1 MKPAGGATLA
11 AVTAEILRYAA
22 FTDDPRRGNPAGV
35 VLDATG
41 LSAEEMQGIAAEV
54 GYSESAF
61 VIPADGPLATR
72 YFSPQAEVD
81 FCGHAT
87 IALAVAWA
95 DRDGPGPLALDTAAG
110 RIDVDVVATPSGPVA
125 TLRSVPTHTQPASE
139 EDLTALLST
148 LGWARSDLADGY
160 PPHVAFG
167 GVHHPVL
174 AVRTRER
181 LADLDYDY
189 DALLALMTERGWT
202 TVQLFWVEDEHTI
215 HARDPFPVGGVVEDP
230 ATGAAAA
237 ALGGYLRD
245 LGLVSEPT
253 RIRII
258 QGEDMGRRSEL
269 LVDVDPDD
277 PTVRVSGGAVR
288 IPTGA

>member
-1 MKPAGGATLA
+1 M
-11 AVTAEILRYAA
+11 TAEILRYAA

-35 VLDATG
+35 VLDASG
-41 LSAEEMQGIAAEV
+41 LSGEEMQGIAADV
-54 GYSESAF
+54 GYSETAF
-61 VIPADGPLATR
+61 TIPGEGPIATR

-87 IALAVAWA
+87 IALAVATA
-95 DRDGPGPLALDTAAG
+95 DRDGPGPLSLDTAAG
-110 RIDVDVVATPSGPVA
+110 RIDVDVVAGPTGPVA
-125 TLRSVPTHTQPASE
+125 TLRSVPTSTRAMT
-139 EDLTALLST
+139 EDELTALLSH
-148 LGWARSDLADGY
+148 LRWERADLNEAY

-189 DALLALMTERGWT
+189 DALLALMTDRGWT
-202 TVQLFWVEDEHTI
+202 TIQLFWFEDEHTI

-237 ALGGYLRD
+237 ALGGYLRE
-245 LGLVSEPT
+245 LGFVSQPT
-253 RIRII
+253 RLRII

-269 LVDVDPDD
+269 LVDVDPAD

-288 IPTGA
+288 IPTRAG

>member
-1 MKPAGGATLA
+1 M
-11 AVTAEILRYAA
+11 TAEILRYAA

-35 VLDATG
+35 VLDASG
-41 LSAEEMQGIAAEV
+41 LSGEEMQGIAADV
-54 GYSESAF
+54 GYSETAF
-61 VIPADGPLATR
+61 TIPGEGPIATR

-87 IALAVAWA
+87 IALAVATA
-95 DRDGPGPLALDTAAG
+95 DRDGPGPLSLDTAAG
-110 RIDVDVVATPSGPVA
+110 RIDVDVVAGPTGPVA
-125 TLRSVPTHTQPASE
+125 TLRSVPTSTRAMT
-139 EDLTALLST
+139 EDELTALLSH
-148 LGWARSDLADGY
+148 LRWERADLNDAY

-189 DALLALMTERGWT
+189 DALLALMTDRGWT
-202 TVQLFWVEDEHTI
+202 TIQLFWFEDEHTI

-237 ALGGYLRD
+237 ALGGYLRE
-245 LGLVSEPT
+245 LGFVSQPT
-253 RIRII
+253 RLRII

-269 LVDVDPDD
+269 LVDVDPAD

-288 IPTGA
+288 IPTRAG